1 MGKKNKNKK
10 FKRIENYI
18 PESKTLNE
26 KLKSLNI
33 DEIKEIK
40 PIDSRFKRLIVKFVN
55 FLRNEDFT
63 ISTDALI
70 KFFEL
75 YTEFDVFEIDDI
87 KYTLKMLICKNR
99 EQYHSFE
106 DCFDMFFYGLID
118 FNNMEA
124 YNILKE
130 QLIEARASDLIKEKE
145 EKEKEFEEYQKQ
157 IELKKQEK
165 IEEIKQNKNKIEEEK
180 EKFIE
185 SSNIKDISQFRRRK
199 EKGEA
204 QLKEW
209 ADNNTDKIKEFLN
222 KCKLNETQKEDA
234 FKVLSLS
241 QEKIID
247 LMCKEPDKKMNELRQ
262 ILNTVMMDNLLED
275 NDPIINN
282 LCLTSSNILMKSKN
296 YVDKK
301 LNEMKSELSKFDN
314 SIREESNKLNSINKV
329 MNQETEQKRK
339 EIKEYDK
346 KLNNISNEIEK
357 EITIKHRPVFIE
369 GNNSVKVNTN
379 SDLLAKDIE
388 KLSDKQYETLTEI
401 IKANASKFKTKI
413 SRSMIKHKSKRFNY
427 KKTMQNSIKTYGIP
441 MELYYEKPKVKKTK
455 IVCILDVSGSCA
467 KSSKLLL
474 RFIYELS
481 NVFKGGVKSYAFVK
495 DLTDISD
502 FFVNYHIN
510 DAIEESLKSVPR
522 TYSDYY
528 TALKT
533 FNNLYLGE
541 VDKNTIVIFLGD
553 ARNNKNEPGLEFLSA
568 IQKRAK
574 STIWLNTEEKP
585 KWNVNDSV
593 IGLYSEYM
601 NDVREIL
608 TTNDIVKFLEG
619 FKIK

>member
-1 MGKKNKNKK
+1 MAKKKNK

-26 KLKSLNI
+26 KLKLLNL

-40 PIDSRFKRLIVKFVN
+40 PIDSRFKRLIIKFVN
-55 FLRNEDFT
+55 FLRNEEF
-63 ISTDALI
+63 IVSTDAVI

-75 YTEFDVFEIDDI
+75 YTDFDIFEIDDI
-87 KYTLKMLICKNR
+87 KYTLKMLICKNK
-99 EQYHSFE
+99 EQYMSFE
-106 DCFDMFFYGLID
+106 ECFDMFFYGLID
-118 FNNMEA
+118 FNNLEA
-124 YNILKE
+124 YKNLKE
-130 QLIEARASDLIKEKE
+130 QLIEARASDLMREKA
-145 EKEKEFEEYQKQ
+145 EKEKELEEYQKQ
-157 IELKKQEK
+157 MEVVKQK
-165 IEEIKQNKNKIEEEK
+165 NIEEITQNKNKIEEEK
-180 EKFIE
+180 ERFIQN
-185 SSNIKDISQFRRRK
+185 SDIKDISQIRRRK
-199 EKGEA
+199 EKDEA
-204 QLKEW
+204 ELKEW
-209 ADNNTDKIKEFLN
+209 VDNNAKELKEFLDKCELNN
-222 KCKLNETQKEDA
+222 KEKEDA

-241 QEKIID
+241 QEEMID
-247 LMCKEPDKKMNELRQ
+247 LIYKEPDRKIEELRH
-262 ILNTVMMDNLLED
+262 ILNSVMMDNLLED
-275 NDPIINN
+275 NNPIINN
-282 LCLTSSNILMKSKN
+282 LCLASSNILMKSKTH
-296 YVDKK
+296 VEKK
-301 LNEMKSELSKFDN
+301 LKEMESELNRFDK
-314 SIREESNKLNSINKV
+314 SIREESNKLKSINKV
-329 MNQETEQKRK
+329 MNQETEKKRK
-339 EIKEYDK
+339 EIKEYDR
-346 KLNNISNEIEK
+346 KLNNISSEVEK
-357 EITIKHRPVFIE
+357 EITINHRPVFIE
-369 GNNSVKVNTN
+369 GKNSVKVNTN

-401 IKANASKFKTKI
+401 IKANASKFRTKI

-427 KKTMQNSIKTYGIP
+427 KKTMQNSIKTYGVP

-533 FNNLYLGE
+533 FNDLYLGE

-574 STIWLNTEEKP
+574 STVWLNTEEKP
-585 KWNVNDSV
+585 KWNVNDSI
-593 IGLYSEYM
+593 IGLYSEHM
-601 NDVREIL
+601 DDVHEVL

>member
-1 MGKKNKNKK
+1 MGKKKNK

-26 KLKSLNI
+26 KLKLLNL

-40 PIDSRFKRLIVKFVN
+40 PIDSRFKRLIIKFVN
-55 FLRNEDFT
+55 FLRNEEF
-63 ISTDALI
+63 IVSTDAVI

-75 YTEFDVFEIDDI
+75 YTDFDIFEIDDI
-87 KYTLKMLICKNR
+87 KYTLKMLICKNK
-99 EQYHSFE
+99 EQYMSFE
-106 DCFDMFFYGLID
+106 ECFDMFFYGLID
-118 FNNMEA
+118 FNNLEA
-124 YNILKE
+124 YKNLKE
-130 QLIEARASDLIKEKE
+130 QLMEARASDLMREKA
-145 EKEKEFEEYQKQ
+145 EKEKELEEYQKQ
-157 IELKKQEK
+157 MEVKKQEK
-165 IEEIKQNKNKIEEEK
+165 IEEITQNKNKIEEEK
-180 EKFIE
+180 EKFIQN
-185 SSNIKDISQFRRRK
+185 SDIKDISQIRRRK
-199 EKGEA
+199 EKDEA
-204 QLKEW
+204 ELKEW
-209 ADNNTDKIKEFLN
+209 VSNNTKELKDFLDKCELNDKE
-222 KCKLNETQKEDA
+222 KEEA

-241 QEKIID
+241 QEEMID
-247 LMCKEPDKKMNELRQ
+247 LIYKEPDKKIEELRH

-275 NDPIINN
+275 NNPIINN
-282 LCLTSSNILMKSKN
+282 LCLASSNILMKSKTH
-296 YVDKK
+296 VEKK
-301 LNEMKSELSKFDN
+301 LKEMESELNKFDN
-314 SIREESNKLNSINKV
+314 SIREESNKLKSINKV
-329 MNQETEQKRK
+329 INQETEEKRK
-339 EIKEYDK
+339 EIKEYDR
-346 KLNNISNEIEK
+346 KLNNISSEVEK
-357 EITIKHRPVFIE
+357 EITINHRPVFTE

-401 IKANASKFKTKI
+401 IKANASKFRTKI

-427 KKTMQNSIKTYGIP
+427 KKTMQNSIKTYGVP

-533 FNNLYLGE
+533 FNDLYLGE

-574 STIWLNTEEKP
+574 STVWLNTEEKP
-585 KWNVNDSV
+585 KWNVNDSI
-593 IGLYSEYM
+593 IGLYSEHM
-601 NDVREIL
+601 DDVHEIL
-608 TTNDIVKFLEG
+608 TTNDIVKFLED

>member
-1 MGKKNKNKK
+1 
-10 FKRIENYI
+10 
-18 PESKTLNE
+18 
-26 KLKSLNI
+26 
-33 DEIKEIK
+33 
-40 PIDSRFKRLIVKFVN
+40 
-55 FLRNEDFT
+55 
-63 ISTDALI
+63 
-70 KFFEL
+70 
-75 YTEFDVFEIDDI
+75 
-87 KYTLKMLICKNR
+87 
-99 EQYHSFE
+99 
-106 DCFDMFFYGLID
+106 MFFYGLID
-118 FNNMEA
+118 FNNLEA
-124 YNILKE
+124 YKNLKE
-130 QLIEARASDLIKEKE
+130 QLIEARASDLMREKA
-145 EKEKEFEEYQKQ
+145 EKEKELEEYQKQ
-157 IELKKQEK
+157 MEVKKQEK
-165 IEEIKQNKNKIEEEK
+165 IEEITQNKNKIEEEK
-180 EKFIE
+180 EKFIQN
-185 SSNIKDISQFRRRK
+185 SDIKDISQIRRRK
-199 EKGEA
+199 EKDEA
-204 QLKEW
+204 ELKEW
-209 ADNNTDKIKEFLN
+209 VSNNTKELKDFLDKCELNDKE
-222 KCKLNETQKEDA
+222 KEEA

-241 QEKIID
+241 QEEMID
-247 LMCKEPDKKMNELRQ
+247 LMYKEPDKKMQELRQ

-275 NDPIINN
+275 NNPIINN
-282 LCLTSSNILMKSKN
+282 LCLASSNILMKSKTH
-296 YVDKK
+296 VEKK
-301 LNEMKSELSKFDN
+301 LKEMESELNKFDK
-314 SIREESNKLNSINKV
+314 SIREESNKLKSINKV
-329 MNQETEQKRK
+329 INQETEEKRK
-339 EIKEYDK
+339 EIKEYDR
-346 KLNNISNEIEK
+346 KLNNISSEVEK
-357 EITIKHRPVFIE
+357 EITINHRPVFTE

-401 IKANASKFKTKI
+401 IKANASKFRTKI

-427 KKTMQNSIKTYGIP
+427 KKTMQNSIKTYGVP

-533 FNNLYLGE
+533 FNDLYLGE

-574 STIWLNTEEKP
+574 STVWLNTEEKP
-585 KWNVNDSV
+585 KWNVNDSI
-593 IGLYSEYM
+593 IGLYSEHM
-601 NDVREIL
+601 DDVHEIL
-608 TTNDIVKFLEG
+608 TTNDIVKFLED

>member
-1 MGKKNKNKK
+1 MGKKKNK

-26 KLKSLNI
+26 KLKLLNL

-40 PIDSRFKRLIVKFVN
+40 PIDSRFKRLIIKFVN
-55 FLRNEDFT
+55 FLRNEEF
-63 ISTDALI
+63 IVSTDAVI

-75 YTEFDVFEIDDI
+75 YTDFDIFEIDDI
-87 KYTLKMLICKNR
+87 KYTLKMLICKNK
-99 EQYHSFE
+99 EQYMSFE
-106 DCFDMFFYGLID
+106 ECFDMFFYGLID
-118 FNNMEA
+118 FNNLEA
-124 YNILKE
+124 YKNLKE
-130 QLIEARASDLIKEKE
+130 QLMEARASDLMREKA
-145 EKEKEFEEYQKQ
+145 EKEKELEEYQKQ
-157 IELKKQEK
+157 MEVKKQEK
-165 IEEIKQNKNKIEEEK
+165 IEEITQNKNKIEEEK
-180 EKFIE
+180 EKFIQN
-185 SSNIKDISQFRRRK
+185 SDIKDISQIRRRK
-199 EKGEA
+199 EKDEA
-204 QLKEW
+204 ELKEW
-209 ADNNTDKIKEFLN
+209 LNNNTKELKEFLS
-222 KCKLNETQKEDA
+222 KCELSKQEKYDA

-241 QEKIID
+241 QEEMID
-247 LMCKEPDKKMNELRQ
+247 LIYKEPDKKIEELRH

-275 NDPIINN
+275 NNPIINN
-282 LCLTSSNILMKSKN
+282 LCLASSNILMKSKTH
-296 YVDKK
+296 VEKK
-301 LNEMKSELSKFDN
+301 LKEMESELNKFDK
-314 SIREESNKLNSINKV
+314 SIREESNKLKSINKV
-329 MNQETEQKRK
+329 INQETEEKRK
-339 EIKEYDK
+339 EIKEYDR
-346 KLNNISNEIEK
+346 KLNNISSEVEK
-357 EITIKHRPVFIE
+357 EITINHRPVFTE

-401 IKANASKFKTKI
+401 IKANASKFRTKI
-413 SRSMIKHKSKRFNY
+413 SRPMIKHKSKRFNY
-427 KKTMQNSIKTYGIP
+427 KKTMQNSIKTYGVP

-533 FNNLYLGE
+533 FNDLYLGE

-574 STIWLNTEEKP
+574 STVWLNTEEKP
-585 KWNVNDSV
+585 KWNVNDSI
-593 IGLYSEYM
+593 IGLYSEHM
-601 NDVREIL
+601 DDVHEIL
-608 TTNDIVKFLEG
+608 TTNDIVKFLED

>member
-1 MGKKNKNKK
+1 MGKKKNK

-26 KLKSLNI
+26 KLKLLNL

-40 PIDSRFKRLIVKFVN
+40 PIDSRFKRLIIKFVN
-55 FLRNEDFT
+55 FLRNEEF
-63 ISTDALI
+63 IVSTDAVI

-75 YTEFDVFEIDDI
+75 YTDFDIFEIDDI
-87 KYTLKMLICKNR
+87 KYTLKMLICKNK
-99 EQYHSFE
+99 EQYMSFE
-106 DCFDMFFYGLID
+106 ECFDMFFYGLID
-118 FNNMEA
+118 FNNLEA
-124 YNILKE
+124 YKNLKE
-130 QLIEARASDLIKEKE
+130 QLIEARASDLMREKA
-145 EKEKEFEEYQKQ
+145 EKEKELEEYQKQ
-157 IELKKQEK
+157 MEVKKQEK
-165 IEEIKQNKNKIEEEK
+165 IEEITQNKNKIEEEK
-180 EKFIE
+180 EKFIQN
-185 SSNIKDISQFRRRK
+185 SDIKDISQIRRRK
-199 EKGEA
+199 EKDEA
-204 QLKEW
+204 ELKEW
-209 ADNNTDKIKEFLN
+209 VSNNTKELKDFLDKCELNDKE
-222 KCKLNETQKEDA
+222 KEEA

-241 QEKIID
+241 QEEMID
-247 LMCKEPDKKMNELRQ
+247 LMYKEPDKKMQELRQ

-275 NDPIINN
+275 NNPIINN
-282 LCLTSSNILMKSKN
+282 LCLASSNILMKSKTHIE
-296 YVDKK
+296 KK
-301 LNEMKSELSKFDN
+301 LKEMESELNKFDN
-314 SIREESNKLNSINKV
+314 SIREESNKLKSINKV
-329 MNQETEQKRK
+329 INQETEEKRK
-339 EIKEYDK
+339 EIKEYDR
-346 KLNNISNEIEK
+346 KLNNISNEVEK
-357 EITIKHRPVFIE
+357 EITINHRPVFTE
-369 GNNSVKVNTN
+369 GKNSVKVNTN

-401 IKANASKFKTKI
+401 IKANASKFRTKI

-427 KKTMQNSIKTYGIP
+427 KKTMQNSIKTYGVP

-533 FNNLYLGE
+533 FNDLYLGE

-574 STIWLNTEEKP
+574 STVWLNTEEKP
-585 KWNVNDSV
+585 KWNVNDSI
-593 IGLYSEYM
+593 IGLYSEHM
-601 NDVREIL
+601 DDVHEIL
-608 TTNDIVKFLEG
+608 TTNDIVKFLED

>member
-1 MGKKNKNKK
+1 MGKKKNK

-26 KLKSLNI
+26 KLKLLNL

-40 PIDSRFKRLIVKFVN
+40 PIDSRFKRLIIKFVN
-55 FLRNEDFT
+55 FLRNEEF
-63 ISTDALI
+63 IVSTDAVI

-75 YTEFDVFEIDDI
+75 YTDFDIFEIDDI
-87 KYTLKMLICKNR
+87 KYTLKMLICKNK
-99 EQYHSFE
+99 EQYMSFE
-106 DCFDMFFYGLID
+106 ECFDMFFYGLID
-118 FNNMEA
+118 FNNLEA
-124 YNILKE
+124 YKNLKE
-130 QLIEARASDLIKEKE
+130 QLIEARASDLMREKA
-145 EKEKEFEEYQKQ
+145 EKEKELEEYQKQ
-157 IELKKQEK
+157 MEVKKQEK
-165 IEEIKQNKNKIEEEK
+165 IEEITQNKNKIEEEK
-180 EKFIE
+180 EKFIQN
-185 SSNIKDISQFRRRK
+185 SDIKDISQIRRRK
-199 EKGEA
+199 EKDKAE
-204 QLKEW
+204 LKEW
-209 ADNNTDKIKEFLN
+209 VSNNTKELKDFLDKCELNDKE
-222 KCKLNETQKEDA
+222 KEEA

-241 QEKIID
+241 QEEMID
-247 LMCKEPDKKMNELRQ
+247 LMYKEPDKKMQELRQ

-275 NDPIINN
+275 NNPIINN
-282 LCLTSSNILMKSKN
+282 LCLASSNILMKSKTHIE
-296 YVDKK
+296 KK
-301 LNEMKSELSKFDN
+301 LKEMESELNKFDN
-314 SIREESNKLNSINKV
+314 SIREESNKLKSINKV
-329 MNQETEQKRK
+329 INQETEEKRK
-339 EIKEYDK
+339 EIKEYDR
-346 KLNNISNEIEK
+346 KLNNISNEVEK
-357 EITIKHRPVFIE
+357 EITINHRPVFTE
-369 GNNSVKVNTN
+369 GKNSVKVNTN

-401 IKANASKFKTKI
+401 IKANASKFRTKI

-427 KKTMQNSIKTYGIP
+427 KKTMQNSIKTYGVP

-533 FNNLYLGE
+533 FNDLYLGE

-574 STIWLNTEEKP
+574 STVWLNTEEKP
-585 KWNVNDSV
+585 KWNVNDSI
-593 IGLYSEYM
+593 IGLYSEHM
-601 NDVREIL
+601 DDVHEIL
-608 TTNDIVKFLEG
+608 TTNDIVKFLED

>member
-1 MGKKNKNKK
+1 MAKKNKNKK

-26 KLKSLNI
+26 KLRLLNL

-40 PIDSRFKRLIVKFVN
+40 HIDSRFKRLIIKFIN
-55 FLRNEDFT
+55 FLRNEDF
-63 ISTDALI
+63 IVSTDAII

-75 YTEFDVFEIDDI
+75 YTEFNVFEIDDM
-87 KYTLKMLICKNR
+87 KYTLKMLVCKNK
-99 EQYHSFE
+99 EQYDSFE

-124 YNILKE
+124 YKTLKE
-130 QLIEARASDLIKEKE
+130 QLIEARALDLVKEKE
-145 EKEKEFEEYQKQ
+145 QKEREFEDYQKQ
-157 IELKKQEK
+157 VEIKKQEK
-165 IEEIKQNKNKIEEEK
+165 IEEIKQNKNKIEEERK
-180 EKFIE
+180 KFIE
-185 SSNIKDISQFRRRK
+185 NSNIKDVSNFRRRK
-199 EKGEA
+199 EKDEVE
-204 QLKEW
+204 LREW
-209 ADNNTDKIKEFLN
+209 ISNNSEELKEFLN
-222 KCKLNETQKEDA
+222 KCELSEQQKDEA

-241 QEKIID
+241 QEEILD
-247 LMCKEPDKKMNELRQ
+247 LIYKEPDKKIQDIKQ
-262 ILNTVMMDNLLED
+262 ILNAVMMDNLLKK
-275 NDPIINN
+275 NNPIINN
-282 LCLTSSNILMKSKN
+282 LCLISSNILMKSKN
-296 YVDKK
+296 YIDKK
-301 LNEMKSELSKFDN
+301 LNEIKDELNKFDN
-314 SIREESNKLNSINKV
+314 SIREESNKLNSINKI
-329 MNQETEQKRK
+329 MNQEAEKKKK

-346 KLNNISNEIEK
+346 KINNISNEIEK
-357 EITIKHRPVFIE
+357 EMSIKHRPVFVE
-369 GNNSVKVNTN
+369 GKNSVKINTN

-388 KLSDKQYETLTEI
+388 KLSDKQYEILTEI

-413 SRSMIKHKSKRFNY
+413 SRSMIKHKSKKFNY
-427 KKTMQNSIKTYGIP
+427 KKTMQNSVKTYGIP

-541 VDKNTIVIFLGD
+541 IDKNTIVIFLGD
-553 ARNNKNEPGLEFLSA
+553 ARNNKNEPGLEFLA
-568 IQKRAK
+568 DIQKRAK

-585 KWNVNDSV
+585 KWNVNDSI
-593 IGLYSEYM
+593 IGLYSQYM
-601 NDVREIL
+601 NEVKEIL
-608 TTNDIVKFLEG
+608 TTNDIIKFLEG